1 MSTTAL
7 EARLVKA
14 VGSRDPDFL
23 RGMLRQLIAAGEL
36 GHETDDYEVNFLL
49 SVVEGVEP
57 RDVAEAMLAA
67 QMAMVHVASV
77 RLARRFNRV
86 TDIAQQ
92 DSAANAFNKL
102 MRTFT
107 TQRTPSPHPLSFF
120 SAAAFAAGLL
130 GRRRSR
136 R

>member
-23 RGMLRQLIAAGEL
+23 RGMLRQLIASGEL
-36 GHETDDYEVNFLL
+36 GRETDDYEVNFLL

-57 RDVAEAMLAA
+57 RDVAEAMLAEL
-67 QMAMVHVASV
+67 HVASV

-92 DSAANAFNKL
+92 DSAANAFNNIVRARPCPSL
-102 MRTFT
+102 ADLFIFGVRTI
-107 TQRTPSPHPLSFF
+107 PDS
-120 SAAAFAAGLL
+120 SAF
-130 GRRRSR
+130 
-136 R
+136 